1 MTVMEAPRT
10 VLPRCTDAPRTVLPR
25 STTLGETETEYVV
38 MLDVTGYALDDL
50 HVEIENHEV
59 TVLGDSWDRRLDE
72 SVRLPR
78 DADVEWVRAFYEPGQ
93 LELRVPRLGTCGD
106 ERRPVEIEVRRRVL
120 QNPDAT
126 PC

>member
-1 MTVMEAPRT
+1 MSVIEAPRT
-10 VLPRCTDAPRTVLPR
+10 VLPRSA
-25 STTLGETETEYVV
+25 TLGETDTEYLIT
-38 MLDVTGYALDDL
+38 LDVTGYTLDDL
-50 HVEIENHEV
+50 RVEVVDHEV

-72 SVRLPR
+72 SIRLPR
-78 DADVEWVRAFYEPGQ
+78 DADVEWLRAFFEPGR
-93 LELRVPRLGTCGD
+93 LELRVPRLGSCGE